1 MKALLS
7 GWMVLLLAAFAM
19 AEEWRFEVC
28 ADAPRVVSCQIDKKV
43 ADSLETNGELAAV
56 GKDGSPVSVPWVLDK
71 SGKTPELVW
80 LADGRRSF
88 VVRPKQSVVKMP
100 LTDLAVSAA
109 ADGAF
114 LVRTSFFDLQHPAK
128 GKGGFPE
135 RIRFPQSGQG
145 DDSLYF
151 LDRVVRRNAKG
162 GLEQFRVDRDADAVP
177 QLLLHT
183 PLRSVIEVRTRAESV
198 RIVYRYIYTAWSP
211 TVRVDVSYEQ
221 DKRNEWLEVHT
232 MHASWNPPKM
242 RYPGYLT
249 SGKDQIKPIQ
259 KRGEKSRNFGGSWA
273 VYTDGTNAVGITS
286 SVGVG
291 GWDASNEFVYYIVAE
306 RDGWGSQEMDR
317 SCLLYFG
324 PLADGKTMNR
334 WFSLDSSVRVFCNDR
349 PWVPVEPLAIPPY
362 AVVLEGKTFRIAFD
376 SEERGFNC
384 LGMENRMLSE
394 PVSFGKADP
403 EKAAFWTLR
412 FWRDGDANKKLD
424 VNNLAPGQKTVTRNA
439 ASITFKW
446 ERLSLEEDN
455 GVLDVSATVALNAT
469 GDAAEWRL
477 SVANRSTHWG
487 LAETEFPVITHVV
500 PQGVAT
506 AMLPLGNWGGRLF
519 HQYRRGDRMLYPS
532 SQTTS
537 QTLAFLL
544 GAAGLQITAL
554 DGLAQEKVF
563 DTRGSALRI
572 RYRCPDAGQP
582 GAANAP
588 DFAVETAAFTGDWW
602 QAAKRYRAWATRQ
615 KWTSKGPLA
624 KRADFSRKLGDA
636 GLWMI
641 LGNTPQE
648 VSNSTAR
655 VLAAF
660 PDIPVAVHWYNWHQ
674 IPFDNSYP
682 EYFPEKPGMKEVVS
696 WMKSKGVLVMPYI
709 NARLWDQDIPSFSNA
724 IPAACKKEDGRS
736 FYVERYGS
744 GRNLVPMCPVTKL
757 WRDRVGSICER
768 LINEIGVNA
777 IYLDQVA
784 AAHPAAC
791 HDRTHGH
798 PLGGGAY
805 WTEGYRE
812 LMKPIRDL
820 AVRKGGVA
828 LTTECTAEPYTDSF
842 DAYLAWFA
850 RSAEDIPFLPA
861 VYSGYTVYFSS
872 PQDSHDSL
880 DSFCAMQGRDFLW
893 GCQLGWNP
901 PWILDAAHEG
911 HRAFTVRLCR
921 ERLTHKQFFLEGEL
935 MGELPT
941 PPGFP
946 TVEVNWHRKPSVSCR
961 MPAVMGTVWRDAEG
975 KRSCVCLVNVS
986 GEEQTFPYRLNG
998 TDGRATLPPRS
1009 VKTIEA
1015 VGNVAKREPF

>member
-1 MKALLS
+1 MKNRHSWILKKAAALLIALTLMMS
-7 GWMVLLLAAFAM
+7 ALPAAM
-19 AEEWRFEVC
+19 AVAPDWSDLKITVSWIDAATGEAVY
-28 ADAPRVVSCQIDKKV
+28 ADAAPVYDAEGNFWIMI
-43 ADSLETNGELAAV
+43 
-56 GKDGSPVSVPWVLDK
+56 SP
-71 SGKTPELVW
+71 E
-80 LADGRRSF
+80 
-88 VVRPKQSVVKMP
+88 
-100 LTDLAVSAA
+100 
-109 ADGAF
+109 
-114 LVRTSFFDLQHPAK
+114 
-128 GKGGFPE
+128 
-135 RIRFPQSGQG
+135 
-145 DDSLYF
+145 
-151 LDRVVRRNAKG
+151 
-162 GLEQFRVDRDADAVP
+162 
-177 QLLLHT
+177 
-183 PLRSVIEVRTRAESV
+183 
-198 RIVYRYIYTAWSP
+198 
-211 TVRVDVSYEQ
+211 
-221 DKRNEWLEVHT
+221 
-232 MHASWNPPKM
+232 
-242 RYPGYLT
+242 
-249 SGKDQIKPIQ
+249 
-259 KRGEKSRNFGGSWA
+259 
-273 VYTDGTNAVGITS
+273 
-286 SVGVG
+286 
-291 GWDASNEFVYYIVAE
+291 
-306 RDGWGSQEMDR
+306 
-317 SCLLYFG
+317 
-324 PLADGKTMNR
+324 
-334 WFSLDSSVRVFCNDR
+334 
-349 PWVPVEPLAIPPY
+349 
-362 AVVLEGKTFRIAFD
+362 
-376 SEERGFNC
+376 
-384 LGMENRMLSE
+384 
-394 PVSFGKADP
+394 
-403 EKAAFWTLR
+403 
-412 FWRDGDANKKLD
+412 
-424 VNNLAPGQKTVTRNA
+424 AP
-439 ASITFKW
+439 
-446 ERLSLEEDN
+446 
-455 GVLDVSATVALNAT
+455 
-469 GDAAEWRL
+469 
-477 SVANRSTHWG
+477 
-487 LAETEFPVITHVV
+487 
-500 PQGVAT
+500 
-506 AMLPLGNWGGRLF
+506 
-519 HQYRRGDRMLYPS
+519 
-532 SQTTS
+532 
-537 QTLAFLL
+537 
-544 GAAGLQITAL
+544 L
-554 DGLAQEKVF
+554 DGLTIFVTHPNGTYQISPAAGEALGYVTVVG
-563 DTRGSALRI
+563 DTMDRA
-572 RYRCPDAGQP
+572 
-582 GAANAP
+582 
-588 DFAVETAAFTGDWW
+588 FAKATVPTG
-602 QAAKRYRAWATRQ
+602 
-615 KWTSKGPLA
+615 
-624 KRADFSRKLGDA
+624 
-636 GLWMI
+636 
-641 LGNTPQE
+641 
-648 VSNSTAR
+648 
-655 VLAAF
+655 
-660 PDIPVAVHWYNWHQ
+660 VHWYNWHQ

-724 IPAACKKEDGRS
+724 VPAACKKEDGRS

-901 PWILDAAHEG
+901 PWILDTAHEG

-921 ERLTHKQFFLEGEL
+921 ERLAHKQFFLEGEL

-1015 VGNVAKREPF
+1015 AGNVAKREPF